1 MVGIGHAIDSKYKLH
16 LKMILVGKKE
26 INKVI
31 WKKKKK
37 ENGDDPGKSLQLKF
51 TFFEASNNSQYS
63 NGSSVCRVTSL

>member
-1 MVGIGHAIDSKYKLH
+1 MVSIGHAIDSKYKLH

-37 ENGDDPGKSLQLKF
+37 RKW
-51 TFFEASNNSQYS
+51 
-63 NGSSVCRVTSL
+63 